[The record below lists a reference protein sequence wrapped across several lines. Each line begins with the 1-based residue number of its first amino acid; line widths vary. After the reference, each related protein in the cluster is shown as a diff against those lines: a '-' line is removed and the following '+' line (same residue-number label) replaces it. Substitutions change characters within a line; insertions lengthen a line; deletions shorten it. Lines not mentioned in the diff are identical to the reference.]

1 MTSGERHARAVLS
14 AVVDPGDPGA
24 GQLIAQH
31 GAARLLQAL
40 RAALSGSAAQQ
51 GQAERGA
58 DRWARYLPRLRDLD
72 VTALF
77 DTAQQAGARFV
88 CPGELEWPSQLDDL
102 GDGSPLGLWVRGER
116 HLRTAALR
124 SVAVVGARA
133 CSSYGSYVAAEL
145 AAGLAD
151 RDWTVVSGAA
161 FGIDA
166 AAHRGALAV
175 NGLTIAVL
183 ACGVDV
189 SYPAAHHGLL
199 SQIAREGVL
208 LTEHPPGARP
218 RRHAFIR
225 RNRLLA
231 ALSRGTVVV
240 EAAPRSGSLSTAR
253 SAAELGRHV
262 MGVPGPV
269 TAVSSA
275 GVHRLIRDGCGVLVT
290 DPAEVVEQ
298 VGRIGID
305 LAPPRERHQRP
316 LDELDRSTALVL
328 DAVPSRRRAALN
340 VIARDAGVERET
352 AARALAELCEQGW
365 ITRQGDGWQINR
377 DAPGRMLDVPRR
389 CDHVG

>member
-1 MTSGERHARAVLS
+1 VSSDERHARAVLS
-14 AVVDPGDPGA
+14 AVIDPGDPVA
-24 GQLIAQH
+24 GRFVGLH
-31 GAARLLQAL
+31 GAPHLLESL
-40 RAALSGSAAQQ
+40 RAALAGSAAAP
-51 GQAERGA
+51 GQAEAPA
-58 DRWARYLPRLRDLD
+58 DAWARYLPRLRDLD
-72 VTALF
+72 PAALL
-77 DTAQQAGARFV
+77 DTAQRAGARFV
-88 CPGELEWPSQLDDL
+88 CPGELEWPSQLEDL
-102 GDGSPLGLWVRGER
+102 GDARPLGLWVRGER

-133 CSSYGSYVAAEL
+133 CSSYGSYVAAEFAAAL
-145 AAGLAD
+145 AE
-151 RDWTVVSGAA
+151 REWTIVSGAA

-175 NGLTIAVL
+175 GGLTVAVL

-189 SYPAAHHGLL
+189 SYPAAHHALL
-199 SQIAREGVL
+199 GQIARDGVL

-253 SAAELGRHV
+253 SAAELGRQV

-275 GVHRLIRDGCGVLVT
+275 GVHRLIRDGCGVLVAT
-290 DPAEVVEQ
+290 PAEVIEL
-298 VGRIGID
+298 VGRIGVD
-305 LAPPRERHQRP
+305 LAPPRDAHRRP
-316 LDELDRSTALVL
+316 VDELDRTAALVL
-328 DAVPSRRRAALN
+328 DAVPARRGASLRT
-340 VIARDAGVERET
+340 IARDAGVAQP
-352 AARALAELCEQGW
+352 AASRALEELRHQGW
-365 ITRQGDGWQINR
+365 ITQGPDGWQINR